1 MSNKIDLSGGFN
13 RLKPHNIVETK
24 NAMFAHAKTYA
35 NMTARESDATLTA
48 DDINTVAIQ
57 TNEKSMWLLTANGP
71 PPVWVELPVA
81 YVPPTF
87 SAFGIAAQTTPL
99 EVGDAIAT
107 ARTFTWTTTSPSNV
121 EANSVALMD
130 VTGGMV
136 PIASGLADDSSE
148 ATAYPA
154 AIIRK
159 VTALSHTFR
168 IRASSSRGISFTR
181 DYTVS
186 WYWRRFS
193 GASALAGPLVEA
205 EIEGLTTKD
214 LAAGFAGTYVLG
226 ANNYKYICYAAAL
239 GTATSFVDAGTGFA
253 VAMEPSYTVDVTNPF
268 GVDTLTSYRVHRTTN
283 TIVSAI
289 NIVVA

>member
-35 NMTARESDATLTA
+35 NRAAREADATLTA

-71 PPVWVELPVA
+71 PPVWVELPVP
-81 YVPPTF
+81 YVAPTF
-87 SAFGIAAQTTPL
+87 SAFGISGQTTPL

-107 ARTFTWTTTSPSNV
+107 SRTFTWTTTTPTSL
-121 EANSVALMD
+121 EANTIDLADTTLGLS
-130 VTGGMV
+130 
-136 PIASGLADDSSE
+136 IATGLADDGTE

-154 AIIRK
+154 APIQKTAVGSHVFGIRGY
-159 VTALSHTFR
+159 TTR
-168 IRASSSRGISFTR
+168 GSSILRS
-181 DYTVS
+181 YTVS

-193 GASALAGPLVEA
+193 GTSALVGPLLEAQVEA
-205 EIEGLTTKD
+205 LTTSA
-214 LAAGFAGTYVLG
+214 LAAGFAGTYALG
-226 ANNYKYICYAAAL
+226 ANDYKYICYAAVL

-253 VAMEPSYTVDVTNPF
+253 VAMEAPYTVSLTNAF
-268 GVDTLTSYRVHRTTN
+268 GQTTNYNVHRTTN

-289 NIVVA
+289 NIVVS

>member
-81 YVPPTF
+81 YVPPPF
-87 SAFGIAAQTTPL
+87 SAFGISGQTTPL

-121 EANSVALMD
+121 EANSVALQD

-154 AIIRK
+154 APIQK
-159 VTALSHTFR
+159 TAAAVHTFR

-193 GASALAGPLVEA
+193 GASALVGPLSEAQVEA
-205 EIEGLTTKD
+205 LTTSS
-214 LAAGFAGTYVLG
+214 LASGFAGTYVLG

-253 VAMEPSYTVDVTNPF
+253 VAMEAPYTVSVTNAF
-268 GVDTLTSYRVHRTTN
+268 GPATTTNYNVHRTTN

-289 NIVVA
+289 NIVVS

>member
-13 RLKPHNIVETK
+13 RLKPHNIAETK

-35 NMTARESDATLTA
+35 NRTAREADATLTA

-81 YVPPTF
+81 YVAPTF
-87 SAFGIAAQTTPL
+87 SAFAIAAQTTPL
-99 EVGDAIAT
+99 EVGDTIAA
-107 ARTFTWTTTSPSNV
+107 ARTFTWTTTTPGNI
-121 EANSVALMD
+121 EANTIDLADTTLGLS
-130 VTGGMV
+130 
-136 PIASGLADDSSE
+136 IATGLADDGTQ

-154 AIIRK
+154 APIQKIS
-159 VTALSHTFR
+159 ALSHVFGVRGYT
-168 IRASSSRGISFTR
+168 SRGSSIIRS
-181 DYTVS
+181 YTVS

-193 GASALAGPLVEA
+193 GTSALTSLNEVQVEALTTSALAS
-205 EIEGLTTKD
+205 
-214 LAAGFAGTYVLG
+214 GFAGTYVLG
-226 ANNYKYICYAAAL
+226 ANDYKYICYAAAL
-239 GTATSFVDAGTGFA
+239 GTATSFVDAATGFA
-253 VAMEPSYTVDVTNPF
+253 VAMNAPDTVSLTNAF
-268 GVDTLTSYRVHRTTN
+268 GQTTNYNVHRTTN

>member
-35 NMTARESDATLTA
+35 NRTAREADATLTA

-81 YVPPTF
+81 YVAPTF
-87 SAFGIAAQTTPL
+87 SAFAIAAQTTPL
-99 EVGDAIAT
+99 EVGDAIAD
-107 ARTFTWTTTSPSNV
+107 ARTFTWTTTTPGNI
-121 EANSVALMD
+121 EANTIDLADTTLGLS
-130 VTGGMV
+130 
-136 PIASGLADDSSE
+136 IATGLADDGTQ

-154 AIIRK
+154 APIQK
-159 VTALSHTFR
+159 TSALSHIFG
-168 IRASSSRGISFTR
+168 IRGYTSRGSSIIRS
-181 DYTVS
+181 YTVS

-193 GASALAGPLVEA
+193 GTSALTSLNEVQVEALTTSALAS
-205 EIEGLTTKD
+205 
-214 LAAGFAGTYVLG
+214 GFAGTYVLG
-226 ANNYKYICYAAAL
+226 ANDYKYICYAAAL

-253 VAMEPSYTVDVTNPF
+253 VAMNAPDTVSLTNAF
-268 GVDTLTSYRVHRTTN
+268 GQTTNYNVHRTTN